1 MPPQV
6 LPRQPA
12 TDTDAPDLTVSKRP
26 TRFRY
31 RALAALTL
39 LLGFSRAFG
48 TDISLMSLHYRSAE
62 ELAPL
67 LAPLIGPGETLVPH
81 DDQLI
86 VKANPAT
93 VTRIKA
99 LLEQLDQRQH
109 RLLISV
115 TQTQQRHTQDL
126 DSTIQRQ
133 PPLAARQQQTRDS
146 AIQQVQTLDGH
157 AAMIEV
163 GQQIPLRTGYGPGF
177 QYRQYQPVTTGFTVT
192 PRRIG
197 QEVHLTITPWSDRL
211 EQNQVIATQAAH
223 MDIRIPLG
231 QWVDLGG
238 VRQTMTHEAWDL
250 HDAEHLSGHET
261 TQLMLKV
268 EDLDANTP

>member
-1 MPPQV
+1 MPPKL
-6 LPRQPA
+6 LPQQPA

-26 TRFRY
+26 DRSR
-31 RALAALTL
+31 RWAPVSLTL

-48 TDISLMSLHYRSAE
+48 TDISFIALHYRSAE

-86 VKANPAT
+86 IRADPAT
-93 VTRIKA
+93 ITDIKA
-99 LLEQLDQRQH
+99 LLEQLDRRQH

-115 TQTQQRHTQDL
+115 TQTQQHRTQAL
-126 DSTIQRQ
+126 DSTSHRQ
-133 PPLAARQQQTRDS
+133 PPLAARQHQARDS

-197 QEVHLTITPWSDRL
+197 QEVHLNVTPWSDRL
-211 EQNQVIATQAAH
+211 EQNQVIATQSAH
-223 MDIRIPLG
+223 MDISIPLG
-231 QWVDLGG
+231 QWVELGG

-250 HDAEHLSGHET
+250 HGAEHLIGNET

-268 EDLDANTP
+268 DDLDANMP